1 MVRRMVRHLA
11 KCCSVSALLLA
22 GALAAAPAAS
32 QAQDLR
38 LEAELEPAQ
47 VLVQAQAVY
56 RLRFYQA
63 VDVRELK
70 INGPS
75 AQLAEVRAIG
85 GERVYEA
92 MRDGRRYRVHE
103 RSYAVFPFG
112 SGALVLTGAS
122 ATGRIAATPAT
133 QSADGRQAVRLEAA
147 AQTLTVNPVPA
158 AAGTAAWLPARTL
171 SLTESWSAPAT
182 ELRPGQALWRSI
194 RIEAAGMDAAQIP
207 PLRLLSPLSMAV
219 PGMLVDAEPPRLENR
234 MAGDLNVGVRVQT
247 LRMVALRAGAVRV
260 PELQL
265 RWWNLNTD
273 TAASATLPA
282 RSWQVQAADSAPA
295 SVLSTPAVSAAAPDH
310 GQAQA
315 QPTPA
320 STSKPWLA
328 LLAAAALLCAGLALA
343 CAWRPRVR
351 AAWRLQRACR
361 NANAAAVR
369 DGLLQWAASVW
380 PQAPPMTLQALAER
394 SPDPAARQALTLI
407 ERSLYGPAPGRC
419 DAAALGDAVRAV
431 KRASRHRL
439 SWRRHASPQRTLAG
453 RNCPCT
459 ASSLFP
465 SN

>member
-1 MVRRMVRHLA
+1 MVRRTLRHLA
-11 KCCSVSALLLA
+11 RRCSVSALLLA

-32 QAQDLR
+32 QGQDLR

-75 AQLAEVRAIG
+75 AQLAEVRAMG
-85 GERVYEA
+85 SERVYEA
-92 MRDGRRYRVHE
+92 QREGRRYRVHE

-122 ATGRIAATPAT
+122 ATGRIAAAPAT

-147 AQTLTVNPVPA
+147 AQTLTVKPVPA
-158 AAGTAAWLPARTL
+158 AAGTAAWLPARSL
-171 SLTESWSAPAT
+171 SLSETWSAPAT

-207 PLRLLSPLSMAV
+207 PLSLAV
-219 PGMLVDAEPPRLENR
+219 PGMLIDAEPPRLENR
-234 MAGDLNVGVRVQT
+234 VAGALNIGVRTQT
-247 LRMVALRAGAVRV
+247 LRMVALRAGVVEA

-273 TAASATLPA
+273 TAANATLPV
-282 RSWQVQAADSAPA
+282 RSWQVMAADGVPVRPLTAPP
-295 SVLSTPAVSAAAPDH
+295 TTAAAVAPD
-310 GQAQA
+310 QAQA
-315 QPTPA
+315 EPQASHA
-320 STSKPWLA
+320 STSTPWLL
-328 LLAAAALLCAGLALA
+328 LLAAAAPLCAVLVLAYA
-343 CAWRPRVR
+343 SRPRVR
-351 AAWRLQRACR
+351 AAWRLRHACR
-361 NANAAAVR
+361 SANAAGVR
-369 DGLLQWAASVW
+369 DSLLQWAAGVW
-380 PQAPPMTLQALAER
+380 PQAPPLTLQALAER
-394 SPDPAARQALTLI
+394 SPDPAAHQALTMI

-431 KRASRHRL
+431 KRASRHRR
-439 SWRRHASPQRTLAG
+439 SWRPASPQRTSAG
-453 RNCPCT
+453 
-459 ASSLFP
+459 
-465 SN
+465 

>member
-1 MVRRMVRHLA
+1 MLRHMARR
-11 KCCSVSALLLA
+11 CSVSALLLA

-32 QAQDLR
+32 QGQDLR

-47 VLVQAQAVY
+47 VVLQAQAVY

-85 GERVYEA
+85 SERVYEA
-92 MRDGRRYRVHE
+92 LRDGRRYRVHE

-147 AQTLTVNPVPA
+147 AQTLTVNPAPA
-158 AAGTAAWLPARTL
+158 AAGTAAWLPARSL
-171 SLTESWSAPAT
+171 SLSETWSAPAT

-207 PLRLLSPLSMAV
+207 PLSLLSPLSMAV
-219 PGMLVDAEPPRLENR
+219 PGMLIDAEPPRLENR
-234 MAGDLNVGVRVQT
+234 VAGALNIGVRTQT
-247 LRMVALRAGAVRV
+247 LRMVALRAGVVEV

-265 RWWNLNTD
+265 RWWNLNTN
-273 TAASATLPA
+273 TAANATLPA
-282 RSWQVQAADSAPA
+282 RSWQVVMADGAPA
-295 SVLSTPAVSAAAPDH
+295 SLSPMPPATATAGAKAVAAAPD
-310 GQAQA
+310 QAQA
-315 QPTPA
+315 QASPA
-320 STSKPWLA
+320 FRSKPWLA

-343 CAWRPRVR
+343 GVSRPRMR
-351 AAWRLQRACR
+351 AAWRLRRACR
-361 NANAAAVR
+361 CANAASVR
-369 DGLLQWAASVW
+369 DGLLQWAAGVW
-380 PQAPPMTLQALAER
+380 PQAPPLTLQALAER
-394 SPDPAARQALTLI
+394 SPDPAAHQALTMI

-431 KRASRHRL
+431 KRASRHRR
-439 SWRRHASPQRTLAG
+439 SWRPASPQRTSAG
-453 RNCPCT
+453 
-459 ASSLFP
+459 
-465 SN
+465 